1 MTETPRPSWT
11 VNMYTASAVIT
22 CRKLPT
28 VCFESSLLKFNPPP
42 YFLSILG
49 MENTFYISTPLP
61 LPLFLLH
68 PWQLRLLCV
77 SLQAPLLNHPKEFSF
92 SLSAQLV
99 PRSSRAQNCSWC
111 LPAQLSWARGLHQPA
126 FTCRILVWDLP
137 LKKTGCHFW
146 PRRVWMRCEIYILS
160 VELPNCSQACT
171 CAVL

>member
-1 MTETPRPSWT
+1 MLLLPAESFLLSVLSLPYWNLTPPPTFCPSWAWRIHFT
-11 VNMYTASAVIT
+11 S
-22 CRKLPT
+22 PH
-28 VCFESSLLKFNPPP
+28 PPP
-42 YFLSILG
+42 
-49 MENTFYISTPLP
+49 TPV
-61 LPLFLLH
+61 FLLH
-68 PWQLRLLCV
+68 PWQLRLLHV

-99 PRSSRAQNCSWC
+99 PRSSRAQNSSWC

-146 PRRVWMRCEIYILS
+146 PRRVWMRCEICILS